1 MGHSQRTTTKSALDD
16 MWQRRAT
23 SAAIVAARALIRDP
37 DAAIPP
43 ATPVSKLSDIELG
56 WLTAATLFAW
66 IKSRSEQAVA
76 EGWDMEET
84 LRLTALDPQPWD
96 AGAVENILPDLAGL
110 ADVDWEKPLKFW
122 PKRMMVRFLL
132 EALHLINKAMIARDI
147 GGGVATGRKSLDEMQ
162 RAASAEAGVR
172 EAPAELDI
180 KVAEALGRPVSPMT
194 PDETTDSSYG

>member
-1 MGHSQRTTTKSALDD
+1 MTKRIGNPTPKASLDD
-16 MWQRRAT
+16 MLQRRAT
-23 SAAIVAARALIRDP
+23 SAAIVAVRELIN
-37 DAAIPP
+37 AGGAIPP
-43 ATPVSKLSDIELG
+43 ATPISRFSDIELG

-110 ADVDWEKPLKFW
+110 ADVDWEKPIKFW
-122 PKRMMVRFLL
+122 PKKMMVRFLL

-147 GGGVATGRKSLDEMQ
+147 GGGITTRRKSLDEMQ
-162 RAASAEAGVR
+162 RTASAEAGAR
-172 EAPAELDI
+172 EAPAELDTR
-180 KVAEALGRPVSPMT
+180 VAEALGRPVPLMT
-194 PDETTDSSYG
+194 PDEMKDEIPF